1 MYLCDSFFTSENAT
15 KSKYNRSE
23 KMFLHL
29 LLLSAFAAIDAGVKI
44 EVCQVE
50 ITNQNHEAL
59 KMQYKWRLNFNKFIF
74 IKVHF
79 YLGTRV

>member
-1 MYLCDSFFTSENAT
+1 
-15 KSKYNRSE
+15 
-23 KMFLHL
+23 MFLHL

-59 KMQYKWRLNFNKFIF
+59 KMQYK
-74 IKVHF
+74 
-79 YLGTRV
+79 